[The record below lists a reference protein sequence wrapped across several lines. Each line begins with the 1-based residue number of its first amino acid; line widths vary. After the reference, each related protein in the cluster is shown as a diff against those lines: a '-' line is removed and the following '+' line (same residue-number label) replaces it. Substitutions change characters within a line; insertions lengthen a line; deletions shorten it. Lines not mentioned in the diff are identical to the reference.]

1 MQLTG
6 QLIQTTGVEKI
17 SDTFKKTNVIIR
29 TEFDTQYPQ
38 EISVECHNDNIA
50 KLGECGAKAGD
61 KVILDCNLRGKKYE
75 KDGQPVKW
83 FNTIVM
89 WKITK
94 SATAA
99 APTVT
104 NPPANTTTA
113 TSATPDPDDDLP
125 F

>member
-29 TEFDTQYPQ
+29 TEYDTQYPQ
-38 EISVECHNDNIA
+38 EISVECHNDNIS
-50 KLGECGAKAGD
+50 KLGECGAKPGD
-61 KVILDCNLRGKKYE
+61 VVTLDCNLRGKKYE
-75 KDGQPVKW
+75 KGGQPSRW

-89 WKITK
+89 WKIAK
-94 SATAA
+94 VATSA
-99 APTVT
+99 AP
-104 NPPANTTTA
+104 AQQA
-113 TSATPDPDDDLP
+113 ASATPDPDDDLP

>member
-29 TEFDTQYPQ
+29 TEYDSQYPQ

-61 KVILDCNLRGKKYE
+61 VVILDCNLRGKKYE
-75 KDGQPVKW
+75 KEGHPAKW

-89 WKITK
+89 WKIAK
-94 SATAA
+94 VGATGSVA
-99 APTVT
+99 T
-104 NPPANTTTA
+104 NQPANTITA

>member
-61 KVILDCNLRGKKYE
+61 VVILDCNLRGKKYE
-75 KDGQPVKW
+75 KEGQPAKW
-83 FNTIVM
+83 FNTLVM
-89 WKITK
+89 WKISK
-94 SATAA
+94 VGATAA
-99 APTVT
+99 TAAQTPATQT
-104 NPPANTTTA
+104 APPAK
-113 TSATPDPDDDLP
+113 SDDDDDLP